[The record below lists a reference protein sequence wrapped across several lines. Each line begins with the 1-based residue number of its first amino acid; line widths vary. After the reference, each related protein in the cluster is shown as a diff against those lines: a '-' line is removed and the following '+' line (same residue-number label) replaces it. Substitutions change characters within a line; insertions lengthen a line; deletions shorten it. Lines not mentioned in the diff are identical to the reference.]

1 MCQSRW
7 KICQILVKCL
17 KIAQKAKSGHTDSHA
32 HLKTFRERR
41 FQNLVKTIRL
51 AILCS
56 TSINRVD

>member
-17 KIAQKAKSGHTDSHA
+17 KIAQKAKSGHTDSLA

-41 FQNLVKTIRL
+41 FQNLVKNYP
-51 AILCS
+51 S
-56 TSINRVD
+56 SNSVFHVNQ

>member
-56 TSINRVD
+56 T